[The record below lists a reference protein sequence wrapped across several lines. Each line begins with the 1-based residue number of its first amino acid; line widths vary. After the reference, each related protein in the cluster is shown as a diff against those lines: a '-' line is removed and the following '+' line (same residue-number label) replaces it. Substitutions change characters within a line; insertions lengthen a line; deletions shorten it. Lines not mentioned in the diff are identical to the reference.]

1 MVKESAGVL
10 MFRRAMDGLEVLL
23 VHTGGPFWAN
33 KEEGAW
39 SIPKGEL
46 APNEDPLAAAQR
58 EFEEETGV
66 LPAGDFIR
74 LDPVR
79 QTSGKIVH
87 AWGVEGDLD
96 PATIKSNTFSL
107 EWPPGSGREQEFPEV
122 DRAAWLPVE
131 EAKRKMLRG
140 QTPLLDQLVERLGR
154 L

>member
-23 VHTGGPFWAN
+23 VHMGGPFWAN